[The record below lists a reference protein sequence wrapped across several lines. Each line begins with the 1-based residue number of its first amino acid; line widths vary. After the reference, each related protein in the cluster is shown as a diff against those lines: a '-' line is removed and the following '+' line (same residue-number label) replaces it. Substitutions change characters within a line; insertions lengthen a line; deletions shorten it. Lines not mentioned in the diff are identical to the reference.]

1 MQGCIQRGREVSGWD
16 RKRKE
21 YSEFNKTSKNIKKGI
36 GMACFSYKTGV
47 WPIQVENASCRI
59 VMNEDG
65 TAVIQVGATEI
76 GQGSDTV
83 FCQMVSEITT
93 IPENRLTLIS
103 YCDTVIPADGP
114 SLGVAPSGT

>member
-1 MQGCIQRGREVSGWD
+1 MDDIALAHGWDPVDLRLKNIQTDGFVDPFDKFVVSSCGMQGCIQRGREVSGWD

-59 VMNEDG
+59 VMNEDIEDRKS
-65 TAVIQVGATEI
+65 VV
-76 GQGSDTV
+76 
-83 FCQMVSEITT
+83 
-93 IPENRLTLIS
+93 
-103 YCDTVIPADGP
+103 
-114 SLGVAPSGT
+114 